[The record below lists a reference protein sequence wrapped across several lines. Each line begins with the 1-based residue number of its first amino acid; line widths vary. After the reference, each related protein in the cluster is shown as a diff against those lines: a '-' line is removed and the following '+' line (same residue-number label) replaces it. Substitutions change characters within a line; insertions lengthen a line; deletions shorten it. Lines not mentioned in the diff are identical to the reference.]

1 VLPAD
6 VVSLARLHQQ
16 RQQQLA
22 LLATRS
28 VEAAWARM
36 SPTDVAGS
44 WSTLVAPTVL
54 QLVVQAQIEAARGV
68 QEYVARSVDL
78 QGAQPAPA
86 GRVQTNTFAGAASD
100 GRPLDTLLGY
110 PVWQVEAFM
119 AGGTPAADALGI
131 GLRHLG
137 RIVATQIQDTARA
150 ATGVAIVNDRRV
162 TGYIR
167 VVSGACCSRCAIL
180 AGRWYRYNAGFP
192 RHPHCSCTQVAA
204 SHDVVPQSP
213 KAIFDSMS
221 PDELRQA
228 GWSQAD
234 IKAISE
240 DGADIYQ
247 VTNAHRDLRS
257 VTIAGRP
264 IKTTLQ
270 GTTAKGI
277 AGKRLKTPIRLTPE
291 SIYAEADR
299 LGWSRDET
307 IRQLTRFGYIR

>member
-28 VEAAWARM
+28 VENAWARM

-44 WSTLVAPTVL
+44 WSALVEPTVL
-54 QLVVQAQIEAARGV
+54 SLVVHAQVEAARGV
-68 QEYVARSVDL
+68 QEYVARTVDL

-86 GRVQTNTFAGAASD
+86 GRVQTTAFAGVASD
-100 GRPLDTLLGY
+100 GRPLDSLLAY
-110 PVWQVEAFM
+110 PVGQVEAFM
-119 AGGTPAADALGI
+119 AGGTPAADALAI

-150 ATGVAIVNDRRV
+150 ATGVAVVNDRR
-162 TGYIR
+162 TAGYIR

-204 SHDVVPQSP
+204 TREVVPQSP
-213 KAIFDSMS
+213 KTIFDAMT
-221 PDELRQA
+221 PEELRRA
-228 GWSQAD
+228 GWSDAD
-234 IKAISE
+234 VRAIGE
-240 DGADIYQ
+240 GADIYQ

-264 IKTTLQ
+264 LKTTLQ

-277 AGKRLKTPIRLTPE
+277 AGKRLKVPVRLTPE
-291 SIYAEADR
+291 AIYAEADR